1 MAEPN
6 GTSVSVNGVLSALST
21 FPLAINTDVILLV
34 SANAGMNKWFR
45 LINDMA
51 GTGYA
56 SGKAMSSNG
65 RLKGEPF
72 TYEDKDINSD
82 AQLFRF
88 ELTPDQTQVA
98 NMINKASEMYV
109 SAGGLL
115 DSVSTAGNNFE
126 IKQLGKTRSF
136 WIDPTL
142 EDTDPLHA
150 AAAGTHIVNW
160 LADAGSAS
168 AWIFEFAGE
177 TTGVKNLLP
186 FTNKIRTA
194 NGIITI
200 DGVENFEVYSITG
213 QKQNH
218 KQRLVTGVYIVK
230 VNNSVQ
236 KVVLK

>member
-34 SANAGMNKWFR
+34 SANAGMYKWFR

-150 AAAGTHIVNW
+150 AADGINILNW

-168 AWIFEFAGE
+168 AWVFEFAGE
-177 TTGVKNLLP
+177 TTGVKNVFP
-186 FTNKIRTA
+186 TENKIRTA
-194 NGIITI
+194 NNMITI
-200 DGVENFEVYSITG
+200 DGIDNFDVYSATG

-218 KQRLVTGVYIVK
+218 KARLATGVYIVRF
-230 VNNSVQ
+230 NNYVQ

>member
-88 ELTPDQTQVA
+88 ELTPD
-98 NMINKASEMYV
+98 
-109 SAGGLL
+109 
-115 DSVSTAGNNFE
+115 
-126 IKQLGKTRSF
+126 
-136 WIDPTL
+136 
-142 EDTDPLHA
+142 
-150 AAAGTHIVNW
+150 
-160 LADAGSAS
+160 
-168 AWIFEFAGE
+168 
-177 TTGVKNLLP
+177 
-186 FTNKIRTA
+186 
-194 NGIITI
+194 
-200 DGVENFEVYSITG
+200 
-213 QKQNH
+213 
-218 KQRLVTGVYIVK
+218 
-230 VNNSVQ
+230 
-236 KVVLK
+236 

>member
-65 RLKGEPF
+65 RLKGEPY
-72 TYEDKDINSD
+72 TYEDKDIYSD

-168 AWIFEFAGE
+168 AWIFEFARE
-177 TTGVKNLLP
+177 TTDVKNLLP

>member
-34 SANAGMNKWFR
+34 SANAGMYKWFR

-65 RLKGEPF
+65 RLKGEPY
-72 TYEDKDINSD
+72 TYEDKDIYSD

-88 ELTPDQTQVA
+88 ELTPDQTQVV

-126 IKQLGKTRSF
+126 ITQLGKTRSF

-150 AAAGTHIVNW
+150 AADGTHIVNW

-177 TTGVKNLLP
+177 TTDVKNLLP